1 MAEREAYRP
10 ARTVEETEVLHQDR
24 GLFGKVFILSLVEF
38 YEAIGGRTGRL
49 AESLIIV
56 CETVFNEHMTPNDG
70 FSLVGEDNYVF
81 RFAEKDDNRVLLRA
95 AKIIE
100 EIGTKML
107 GESFIKSGKF
117 KAMLTAVGLGDVSD
131 GHGNIDADKVKNAVE
146 LSRNLPPEAP
156 KPDEPQWVQLN
167 YAGLTEDDRWAAV
180 PRRQKEEIQWVALE
194 HKPKKKEIEW
204 TTLDMKKEK
213 KPDPASQWQV
223 MDVKKEK
230 KPDPT
235 SQWETMAHKK
245 KASGFD
251 WQSIETER
259 QTERRA
265 KVMQDGL
272 REYRERRQNG
282 DRRLRPPID
291 LGDRDRRSGGERR
304 NGSRRAG

>member
-1 MAEREAYRP
+1 MADGYRP
-10 ARTVEETEVLHQDR
+10 TRTVDETEVLHQDR

-38 YEAIGGRTGRL
+38 YEAIGGRTGRM
-49 AESLIIV
+49 AESLVIV

-117 KAMLTAVGLGDVSD
+117 KAMLTAVGVGDVSD
-131 GHGNIDADKVKNAVE
+131 ADGNLSADKIQNAVE
-146 LSRNLPPEAP
+146 LSRNLPPEP
-156 KPDEPQWVQLN
+156 PRPEEPQWIQLN
-167 YAGLTEDDRWAAV
+167 YAGITEDDRWAAV
-180 PRRQKEEIQWVALE
+180 PKHQKDDIQWVALE
-194 HKPKKKEIEW
+194 HKPKKQDLQWQALEV
-204 TTLDMKKEK
+204 KKEK
-213 KPDPASQWQV
+213 KPDPTSQWEV
-223 MDVKKEK
+223 LDVKKEK

-235 SQWETMAHKK
+235 SQWEAMERKK
-245 KASGFD
+245 KDSGFN
-251 WQSIETER
+251 WQALEVER
-259 QTERRA
+259 QIERRA

-272 REYRERRQNG
+272 TEFDDRRQNG

-291 LGDRDRRSGGERR
+291 LGPRDRRERSERR
-304 NGSRRAG
+304 NNERRAG